1 MFDEGVFI
9 VDCFCPDL
17 AFPADQL
24 AIQAIDQNLFI
35 TDDDHD
41 QAYLRK
47 LESIQTSIL
56 TFKPELIIYSAGTDI
71 LEGDPGSQLIITGEG
86 IVKRDEMV
94 FEMAVKNKVPI
105 LMLLA
110 DGNNPEVISSSIQ
123 NLKRK

>member
-1 MFDEGVFI
+1 
-9 VDCFCPDL
+9 
-17 AFPADQL
+17 
-24 AIQAIDQNLFI
+24 
-35 TDDDHD
+35 
-41 QAYLRK
+41 
-47 LESIQTSIL
+47 L

>member
-1 MFDEGVFI
+1 
-9 VDCFCPDL
+9 
-17 AFPADQL
+17 
-24 AIQAIDQNLFI
+24 
-35 TDDDHD
+35 
-41 QAYLRK
+41 
-47 LESIQTSIL
+47 L

-71 LEGDPGSQLIITGEG
+71 LEGDPGCQLIITGEG
-86 IVKRDEMV
+86 IVKRDEIV